1 MILQIS
7 TERTANG
14 WKKSVTIDTA
24 NGRVLQACFVRPP
37 LVKNSGEC
45 MEIDLAKDPETMIH
59 AMHAHRAEKAER
71 ARKRQEA
78 QERRARRNDWK
89 SLFPAIKGV

>member
-24 NGRVLQACFVRPP
+24 NGRVLQACFVRPGKI
-37 LVKNSGEC
+37 KNNGAC
-45 MEIDLAKDPETMIH
+45 VTTDLAKDPETMIH
-59 AMHAHRAEKAER
+59 AMYAHRAEKAER
-71 ARKRQEA
+71 ARKRQAA
-78 QERRARRNDWK
+78 QEQRARRNDWK
-89 SLFPAIKGV
+89 SLFPAVKGV